1 MFWSHLVKQIFLT
14 STSEYE
20 LQCTGPSPQD
30 PDFLNTQRKTITTMM
45 LGTAAPQNLV
55 TGQTQRSLHLPFSRE
70 DPGSSLTLRISAV
83 MINSVCLPSADLG
96 FGRGVPSPNRILNFS
111 FKPESLL
118 AGLAMLGKDAP
129 EDSSVPRIRQRPQ
142 ERLCPPAPQ
151 RTAGRPRTLGSRCA
165 RPFFLPQPPGDLHH
179 SQAVPAR
186 NKPMKGPAVR
196 PRLLTQCVR

>member
-1 MFWSHLVKQIFLT
+1 MV
-14 STSEYE
+14 
-20 LQCTGPSPQD
+20 
-30 PDFLNTQRKTITTMM
+30 
-45 LGTAAPQNLV
+45 LGTAVPQNGV
-55 TGQTQRSLHLPFSRE
+55 TGQTQPSLHLPFSRE

-118 AGLAMLGKDAP
+118 VGLAMLGKDAP
-129 EDSSVPRIRQRPQ
+129 EDSFVQRIRQRSQ
-142 ERLCPPAPQ
+142 GRLCSPSPQ
-151 RTAGRPRTLGSRCA
+151 RTAGRPRTLGSQWA

-186 NKPMKGPAVR
+186 NNPVKGPAVR
-196 PRLLTQCVR
+196 PRLLTPVSPRDPLARATVLLEVPTSV